1 MTSWIIALVVALL
14 IVLVQYGARRRVS
27 IFIALLRTLA
37 ITLIVALLLDAP
49 AGRAK
54 AVAPLVALDVSQS
67 WLRDAGDSSLW
78 RAAMKAARD
87 AHADSILQFGDSARV
102 RHTAS
107 SPLDQASAVGPA
119 VERALASG
127 RPLVVITDG
136 DVDDPESLR
145 LLPSGSRVEVLARPV
160 RRDIA
165 VSALDMPRAHV
176 SGDTLEARVT
186 LAAGDAGAPSG
197 TLTML
202 VGEHAISS
210 ASIEPLGAFA
220 ERTVVMRGKVEGSE
234 GPAIV
239 RIVATMPG
247 DAERHNDTLSAAIDV
262 SRAASAVFVSTSP
275 DPDARYA
282 LTVLRGA
289 LSIPTRGYLRVAPG
303 MWRAEGA
310 LTAVTE
316 KDVRDAFR
324 EAPLAIL
331 HGDTTVFG
339 APRATALGPL
349 ALLVPSNVDDGE
361 WYATQAPPSPLAAAL
376 SGLPWDSL
384 PPIVTAPA
392 MPSGEWRGLE
402 ARRGRE
408 DDRRA
413 VIVGTEHPKRTV
425 VVGGSGFWRWR
436 FRAGVAADAYGA
448 LWGSIFDWLSAQ
460 RTDRR
465 AAVPDDRVFRA
476 GEPIR
481 WRRGSAADSQVVLT
495 LTRRGAPA
503 RVDTVSLAFG
513 VQNTMLESPPLPP
526 GVYDVSARGGRSLL
540 IVNASREW
548 LPRAP
553 RARSGAAGGAASSDT
568 APRLRDH
575 GWVFALAVSLL
586 CLEWVLR
593 RRRGMR

>member
-1 MTSWIIALVVALL
+1 MSSWLIALVVAVL
-14 IVLVQYGARRRVS
+14 IVLVQYGARRVS

-49 AGRAK
+49 AGRTK
-54 AVAPLVALDVSQS
+54 SIAPWIALDASQS
-67 WLRDAGDSSLW
+67 WLRDANDSSLW
-78 RAAMKAARD
+78 RAATTAVRNT
-87 AHADSILQFGDSARV
+87 HADSIIQFGDSARV
-102 RHTAS
+102 RRAAS
-107 SPLDQASAVGPA
+107 APSDQASAVGPA

-145 LLPSGSRVEVLARPV
+145 LLPAGSRVEVVSRPA
-160 RRDIA
+160 RRDVA
-165 VSALDMPRAHV
+165 VAALDMPRAHV

-186 LAAGDAGAPSG
+186 LAAGDAGAVSG

-202 VGEHAISS
+202 VADRAVATS
-210 ASIEPLGAFA
+210 SIEPLGAFA
-220 ERTVVMRGKVEGSE
+220 ERTVTMRGRVEGAE
-234 GPAIV
+234 GPALV
-239 RIVATMPG
+239 RVVATMPG
-247 DAERHNDTLSAAIDV
+247 DAEPHNDTLLAAIDL

-316 KDVRDAFR
+316 QDVRDAFR
-324 EAPLAIL
+324 NAPLAIL

-339 APRATALGPL
+339 APRSTALGPL
-349 ALLVPSNVDDGE
+349 ALLVPSSVDDGE
-361 WYATQAPPSPLAAAL
+361 WYAVQAPPSPLAAAL

-384 PPIVTAPA
+384 PPIVTTPA

-408 DDRRA
+408 DDRRV
-413 VIVGTEHPKRTV
+413 VIVGSERPKRTV
-425 VVGGSGFWRWR
+425 IVGGSGFWRWR
-436 FRAGVAADAYGA
+436 FRGGVAADAYGA

-476 GEPIR
+476 GEAIR
-481 WRRGSAADSQVVLT
+481 WRRGSVADSQVVLT

-503 RVDTVSLAFG
+503 RVDTVSLTFG
-513 VQNTMLESPPLPP
+513 AQSTIQETPPLPA
-526 GVYDVSARGGRSLL
+526 GVYDVSARGGKSLL
-540 IVNASREW
+540 TVNASREW

-553 RARSGAAGGAASSDT
+553 RARSGAAGGKASSDS

-575 GWVFALAVSLL
+575 AWLFALAVGLL